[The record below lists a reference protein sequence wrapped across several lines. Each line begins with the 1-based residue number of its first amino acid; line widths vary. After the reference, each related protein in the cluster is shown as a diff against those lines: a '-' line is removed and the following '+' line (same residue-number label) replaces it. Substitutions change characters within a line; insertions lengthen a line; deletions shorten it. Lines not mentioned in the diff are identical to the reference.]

1 MPSSVSRS
9 LFHVWAGRMA
19 GREDLQPVEEIEGE
33 KSATCRGAEPADGN
47 PAKLPARA
55 MLDCWAT
62 W

>member
-1 MPSSVSRS
+1 M
-9 LFHVWAGRMA
+9 
-19 GREDLQPVEEIEGE
+19 QPVEEIEGE